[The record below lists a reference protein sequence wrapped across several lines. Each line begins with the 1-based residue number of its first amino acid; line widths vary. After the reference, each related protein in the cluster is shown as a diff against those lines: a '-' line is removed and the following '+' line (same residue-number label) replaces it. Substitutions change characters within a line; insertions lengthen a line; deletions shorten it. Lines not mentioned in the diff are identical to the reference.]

1 MAAGDSAGREA
12 ERQLARAAA
21 FDQEAERARTAARN
35 FAVAS
40 TTERATARVLAPLAA
55 VGWHLL
61 PDRGWPG
68 SRTAQVD
75 LVLVGP
81 GGVFIV
87 DTKAW
92 HEVSIERGRVLR
104 GDADVTDDVMA
115 LADLAYSAEADFAEI
130 GLAPG
135 EVRPVAVL
143 AGRSG
148 INERV
153 GPVHIVGER
162 DVLRHISSHGQ
173 RLTPTQVD
181 AVLSRAIA
189 YFPQVGAARPVAAVV
204 PEPVLPAARTPS
216 LDALISRQEVEE
228 ALLAGILAK
237 PIEEWM
243 SFLHPAQ
250 AKLVRRTFNGPARI
264 RGAAGTG
271 KTVVGLHRAAYL
283 ARSRPGRVL
292 VTTYVRTLPDV
303 LRELL
308 SRLAPDVLD
317 RVDFAGAHAVAR
329 RLLIG
334 RGIDVHNDKRE
345 IDLAWDKAWSSAGRN
360 SMLDSDR
367 LGERYVRD
375 EIDHVLKGRGITAFE
390 DYADL
395 ARPGRRYPLNLDQ
408 RTAVWGVYE
417 AYGHELTTRGA
428 HDWADLVLM
437 AEREL
442 AREPS
447 EDYAAVI
454 VDEAQDLSCATIRML
469 HALVGDRTDGLTL
482 IGDGQQSIYPGGYT
496 LPEAG
501 VSLAGRG
508 VVLSVNYRNTAQIL
522 RFASRMVEGD
532 EFSDIEGTTSLGDP
546 TESVPRSGPEPVRV
560 FCRTVEEH
568 DVLLVERVRSAI
580 KEVGTTLG
588 DVGVLCVSRDGVR
601 RAVGT
606 LLDAGLPVVELDEY
620 DGRPVEAVKVGTVK
634 RAKGL
639 EFKQVLLAHVVQEWL
654 KPAPTGDGAQAREAW
669 ALRRREL
676 YVAMTRARDGLWVG
690 IQQ

>member
-12 ERQLARAAA
+12 RRQLARAAA
-21 FDQEAERARTAARN
+21 LEQEAERARLAAQN
-35 FAVAS
+35 YAVAS
-40 TTERATARVLAPLAA
+40 VTERATARTLAPLAA

-68 SRTAQVD
+68 SRSAQVD

-92 HEVSIERGRVLR
+92 REVTIERGRILR

-115 LADLAYSAEADFAEI
+115 LADLAYSAEGELAEI

-135 EVRPVAVL
+135 EVRPVVVL

-148 INERV
+148 INERI
-153 GPVHIVGER
+153 GPVHVVGER
-162 DVLRHISSHGQ
+162 DVLRHVSSHGQ
-173 RLTPTQVD
+173 RLTPAQID
-181 AVLSRAIA
+181 LVLPRTIA
-189 YFPQVGAARPVAAVV
+189 FFPQVGADRPVAPVV
-204 PEPVLPAARTPS
+204 PEPVLPVPDEPTE
-216 LDALISRQEVEE
+216 DALLSRQDVEQ
-228 ALLAGILAK
+228 ALLDGILAK

-292 VTTYVRTLPDV
+292 VTTYVRTLPRV
-303 LRELL
+303 LSEMLT
-308 SRLAPDVLD
+308 RLAPDVVD
-317 RVDFAGAHAVAR
+317 RVEFMGTHAFAR
-329 RLLIG
+329 RLLVE
-334 RGIDVHNDKRE
+334 RGIDVHNDGRD
-345 IDLAWDKAWSSAGRN
+345 IDAAWDAAWAAAGRD

-367 LGERYVRD
+367 LGRRYVRD
-375 EIDHVLKGRGITAFE
+375 EIDHVLKGRGITDFGA
-390 DYADL
+390 YADL
-395 ARPGRRYPLNLDQ
+395 TRAGRRYSLNVDQ
-408 RTAVWGVYE
+408 RKAVWGVYE
-417 AYGHELTTRGA
+417 AYDHELTTRGV

-442 AREPS
+442 QKEPS
-447 EDYAAVI
+447 DEYMAVI
-454 VDEAQDLSCATIRML
+454 VDEAQDLSCATVRML

-508 VVLSVNYRNTAQIL
+508 VVLSVNYRNTAQVL

-532 EFSDIEGTTSLGDP
+532 EFADIEGTTSRGDP
-546 TESVPRSGPEPVRV
+546 TESVPRSGPEPTRV
-560 FCRTVEEH
+560 WCRTREEH
-568 DVLLVERVRSAI
+568 DGLLVEQVRSVV
-580 KEVGTTLG
+580 KQVGTGLG
-588 DVGVLCVSRDGVR
+588 DVGVLCVTRDGVR
-601 RAVGT
+601 RAVAT
-606 LLDAGLPVVELDEY
+606 LQGAGLPVVELEDY

-639 EFKQVLLAHVVQEWL
+639 EFKQVLVAHVSSDWVR
-654 KPAPTGDGAQAREAW
+654 PAPADDGAAREAW

-690 IQQ
+690 IA

>member
-1 MAAGDSAGREA
+1 MAAGDSADREA
-12 ERQLARAAA
+12 RRQLARADA
-21 FDQEAERARTAARN
+21 FEQEAERARLAAQN
-35 FAVAS
+35 YAVAS
-40 TTERATARVLAPLAA
+40 VTERATARTLAPLAA
-55 VGWHLL
+55 IGWHLL

-68 SRTAQVD
+68 SRSAQVD

-92 HEVSIERGRVLR
+92 HEVTVERGRILR

-115 LADLAYSAEADFAEI
+115 LADLAYSAEGELAEI

-135 EVRPVAVL
+135 EVRPVVVL

-148 INERV
+148 ITERI
-153 GPVHIVGER
+153 GPVHVVGER
-162 DVLRHISSHGQ
+162 DVVRHVSSYGQ
-173 RLTPTQVD
+173 RLTAAQID
-181 AVLSRAIA
+181 LVLPRTIA
-189 YFPQVGAARPVAAVV
+189 FFPQVGADRPVAPVV
-204 PEPVLPAARTPS
+204 REPVLPMPDEPTE
-216 LDALISRQEVEE
+216 DALLSRQDVEQ
-228 ALLAGILAK
+228 ALLDGILAK

-303 LRELL
+303 LREMLT
-308 SRLAPDVLD
+308 RLAPDVVD
-317 RVDFAGAHAVAR
+317 RVDFVGTHAFAR
-329 RLLIG
+329 RLLVE
-334 RGIDVHNDKRE
+334 RGVDVHNDGRD
-345 IDLAWDKAWSSAGRN
+345 IDAAWDAAWAAAGRD

-367 LGERYVRD
+367 LGRRYVRE
-375 EIDHVLKGRGITAFE
+375 EIDYVLKGRGITDFGS
-390 DYADL
+390 YADL
-395 ARPGRRYPLNLDQ
+395 TRAGRRYPLNVDQ
-408 RTAVWGVYE
+408 RKAVWGVYE
-417 AYGHELTTRGA
+417 AYDHELKKRGV

-442 AREPS
+442 QKEPS
-447 EDYAAVI
+447 DEYMAVI
-454 VDEAQDLSCATIRML
+454 VDEAQDLSCATVRML

-508 VVLSVNYRNTAQIL
+508 VVLSVNYRNTAQVL

-532 EFSDIEGTTSLGDP
+532 EFADIEGTTSRGDP

-560 FCRTVEEH
+560 FCRTREEH
-568 DVLLVERVRSAI
+568 DSLLVEHVRTVI
-580 KEVGTTLG
+580 MQVGTGLG
-588 DVGVLCVSRDGVR
+588 DVGVLCVTRDGVR
-601 RAVGT
+601 RAVAT
-606 LLDAGLPVVELDEY
+606 LQGAGLPVVELEKY
-620 DGRPVEAVKVGTVK
+620 DGQPVEAVKVGTVK

-639 EFKQVLLAHVVQEWL
+639 EFKQVLVGHVAREWVG
-654 KPAPTGDGAQAREAW
+654 PAPSDDGSAREAW

-690 IQQ
+690 IVS

>member
-12 ERQLARAAA
+12 RRQLARAEA
-21 FDQEAERARTAARN
+21 FEQEAERARAAAQN
-35 FAVAS
+35 YSLAS

-68 SRTAQVD
+68 SRSAQVD
-75 LVLVGP
+75 LVVVGP

-92 HEVSIERGRVLR
+92 REVSIEQGRILR
-104 GDADVTDDVMA
+104 GEADVTDDVMA

-135 EVRPVAVL
+135 EVRPVVVL

-148 INERV
+148 VNEQI

-162 DVLRHISSHGQ
+162 DALRHLSSHGQ
-173 RLTPTQVD
+173 RLTPSQVD
-181 AVLSRAIA
+181 VVLPRALA
-189 YFPQVGAARPVAAVV
+189 FFPQVGTERPVTPAV
-204 PEPVLPAARTPS
+204 PEPVVPAEPEPTE
-216 LDALISRQEVEE
+216 DALISRQEVEE

-237 PIEEWM
+237 PVEEWM

-308 SRLAPDVLD
+308 TRLAPDVAD
-317 RVDFAGAHAVAR
+317 RIDFAGTHAFAR
-329 RLLIG
+329 RLLVE
-334 RGIDVHNDKRE
+334 RGIDVNNEKKD
-345 IDLAWDKAWSSAGRN
+345 IDLAWDKAWTSAGRN
-360 SMLDSDR
+360 SALDSER

-375 EIDHVLKGRGITAFE
+375 EVDHVLKGRGITVFE
-390 DYADL
+390 HYADL
-395 ARPGRRYPLNLDQ
+395 TRPGRRYPLNVDQ
-408 RTAVWGVYE
+408 RKAVWGVYE
-417 AYGHELTTRGA
+417 AYDHELKTRGV

-442 AREPS
+442 ARTPS
-447 EDYAAVI
+447 DEYMAVV

-532 EFSDIEGTTSLGDP
+532 EFSDIEGTTSTGDP

-560 FCRTVEEH
+560 WCRSIEEH
-568 DVLLVERVRSAI
+568 DALLVEQVQSVVKQI
-580 KEVGTTLG
+580 GTGIG

-601 RAVGT
+601 RAAAS
-606 LLDAGLPVVELDEY
+606 LRSAGLPVVELEDY

-639 EFKQVLLAHVVQEWL
+639 EFKQVLVAHVAPEWL
-654 KPAPTGDGAQAREAW
+654 KPAPTDDGQAREAW

-690 IQQ
+690 IV

>member
-12 ERQLARAAA
+12 RRQLARALA
-21 FDQEAERARTAARN
+21 FEDEAGRARVAAAN
-35 FAVAS
+35 YSLAS
-40 TTERATARVLAPLAA
+40 TTERATARTLAPLAG

-68 SRTAQVD
+68 SRSAQVD

-92 HEVSIERGRVLR
+92 REVSIVHGRIFRGE
-104 GDADVTDDVMA
+104 ADVTDDVMA

-135 EVRPVAVL
+135 EVRPVVVL
-143 AGRSG
+143 TGRAGV
-148 INERV
+148 NERV
-153 GPVHIVGER
+153 GPVRIVGER
-162 DVLRHISSHGQ
+162 DALRHVTSYGQ
-173 RLTPTQVD
+173 RLTPGQVD
-181 AVLSRAIA
+181 RVLPRAIA
-189 YFPQVGAARPVAAVV
+189 HFPQVGAARPVTAMVAEPVV
-204 PEPVLPAARTPS
+204 PAQAVPTE
-216 LDALISRQEVEE
+216 DALISRQEVEE
-228 ALLAGILAK
+228 ALLAGILAQ
-237 PIEEWM
+237 PIEQWM

-292 VTTYVRTLPDV
+292 VTTYIKTLPDV

-308 SRLAPDVLD
+308 THLAPDVVD
-317 RVDFAGAHAVAR
+317 RVEFAGTHAVAR
-329 RLLIG
+329 RLLVE
-334 RGIDVHNDKRE
+334 RGVDVHNETKD
-345 IDLAWDKAWSSAGRN
+345 IDLAWAKAWSAAGRG

-367 LGERYVRD
+367 LGERYVLD
-375 EIDHVLKGRGITAFE
+375 EIGHVVKGRGITVFDE
-390 DYADL
+390 YADL
-395 ARPGRRYPLNLDQ
+395 ARPGRRYALNVDQ
-408 RTAVWGVYE
+408 RKAVWLVHA
-417 AYGHELTTRGA
+417 AYDHELRVRGV

-437 AEREL
+437 AEAQLQRT
-442 AREPS
+442 PCD
-447 EDYAAVI
+447 DYSAVI
-454 VDEAQDLSCATIRML
+454 VDEAQDLSCATVRML
-469 HALVGDRTDGLTL
+469 HALVGDRPDGLTL

-496 LPEAG
+496 LAEAG

-532 EFSDIEGTTSLGDP
+532 EFSDIEGTTSRGDS
-546 TESVPRSGPEPVRV
+546 TESVPRSGAEPVRV
-560 FCRTVEEH
+560 FFDSLKEH
-568 DVLLVERVRSAI
+568 DAQLVSRVRSVI
-580 KEVGTTLG
+580 REVGTGIG

-601 RAVGT
+601 RSLAA
-606 LLDAGLPVVELDEY
+606 LRAADIPVVDLAEY
-620 DGRPVEAVKVGTVK
+620 DGRPVDAVKVGTVK

-639 EFKQVLLAHVVQEWL
+639 EFKQVLVAHVARDWL
-654 KPAPTGDGAQAREAW
+654 RSAPTDDGAARERW

-690 IQQ
+690 IV